1 MTRPTTLQRVVRQLW
16 RAGFTGALTVLTWAA
31 APSAVVAQG
40 PQFDVGNPPGSPI
53 ARGKLGA
60 ALGAS
65 GTSGFDATSIA
76 PQQSIFGGRP
86 GPSVTRTPINQ
97 LGQPRPPVFSISSIT
112 PPRSLESASVPVYG
126 QLDLPDVEEQ
136 EGPPNGVTLDQAI
149 ETVVHNNL
157 TLLALKY
164 EVPMAQA
171 DVLTASLRQNPI
183 FYADGQLLP
192 YGHYSF
198 ARPGGPQQYDVNV
211 TIPLD
216 VWRKRQAHMQVAAR
230 AKRVTEAQLQDA
242 IRTQIDNLYTAYV
255 DVVAAGL
262 TLRFSEKYEKGIQLI
277 MGLTK
282 QLVDR
287 GQGKPSD
294 VLAVKAQLEQ
304 AELQIREAKQ
314 AEAKTLRT
322 LGLLLNL
329 SPSEADQV
337 KLRSLV
343 NNTAP
348 LPTNP
353 DELLQLGLQARPDL
367 NASRFGLDRA
377 RADVRSAQAER
388 YSDVYVL
395 AQPYTFQNN
404 TYLGL
409 KSPTSWAVGVT
420 VALPVF
426 NRNQGNVVRT
436 KLNADQSKIELMSQ
450 ERQVVYDVSEAVRE
464 FELSRLA
471 VIDTKNQILPASKVV
486 RDTAYRRWQGGETTL
501 LEFLD
506 AQKDYNETV
515 RSYRDALVRH
525 RRAMLDLN
533 TAVGIRIVP

>member
-1 MTRPTTLQRVVRQLW
+1 LAGTLIMVAWVFTPTIGW
-16 RAGFTGALTVLTWAA
+16 
-31 APSAVVAQG
+31 AQG
-40 PQFDVGNPPGSPI
+40 PTFDVGSPQGAPN

-65 GTSGFDATSIA
+65 GTSGFDATSIT

-86 GPSVTRTPINQ
+86 GPSATRAPINQ
-97 LGQPRPPVFSISSIT
+97 LSQARPPIVPIQSISQ
-112 PPRSLESASVPVYG
+112 PAALESANVPVYG
-126 QLDLPDVEEQ
+126 QLDLPDVGEE
-136 EGPPNGVTLDQAI
+136 EGPPGGLTLDQAI

-164 EVPMAQA
+164 EIPMAQA

-255 DVVAAGL
+255 DVVAANL
-262 TLRFSEKYEKGIQLI
+262 TVRFSEKYEEGIQRL
-277 MGLTK
+277 MKLTK
-282 QLVDR
+282 DLVEK
-287 GQGKPSD
+287 GQKQPSD
-294 VLAVKAQLEQ
+294 ADAVKAQLEL
-304 AELQIREAKQ
+304 AELQIREARQ
-314 AEAKTLRT
+314 ALAKSLRT
-322 LGLLLNL
+322 LGLLLNV
-329 SPSEADQV
+329 SPEEADAL
-337 KLRSLV
+337 KLRSLIY
-343 NNTAP
+343 NIAP
-348 LPTNP
+348 LPA
-353 DELLQLGLQARPDL
+353 DQKELMQLGLQSRPDL
-367 NASRFGLDRA
+367 NSFRFGLDRA
-377 RADVRSAQAER
+377 RADIRSAQAER
-388 YSDVYVL
+388 YSDVYLL

-409 KSPTSWAVGVT
+409 RSPTSWAVGVT

-436 KLNADQSKIELMSQ
+436 KLNADQSKIELMNQ
-450 ERQVVYDVSEAVRE
+450 ERQVAYDVAEAVRE
-464 FELSRLA
+464 FDLSRRA
-471 VIDTKNQILPASKVV
+471 VIDTKNEILPASKIV
-486 RDTAYRRWQGGETTL
+486 RDSAYRRWQGGNTSA

-506 AQKDYNETV
+506 AQKEYNEVV
-515 RSYRDALVRH
+515 RNYRDALVRH

>member
-1 MTRPTTLQRVVRQLW
+1 
-16 RAGFTGALTVLTWAA
+16 
-31 APSAVVAQG
+31 
-40 PQFDVGNPPGSPI
+40 
-53 ARGKLGA
+53 
-60 ALGAS
+60 
-65 GTSGFDATSIA
+65 
-76 PQQSIFGGRP
+76 
-86 GPSVTRTPINQ
+86 
-97 LGQPRPPVFSISSIT
+97 
-112 PPRSLESASVPVYG
+112 
-126 QLDLPDVEEQ
+126 
-136 EGPPNGVTLDQAI
+136 
-149 ETVVHNNL
+149 
-157 TLLALKY
+157 
-164 EVPMAQA
+164 
-171 DVLTASLRQNPI
+171 
-183 FYADGQLLP
+183 
-192 YGHYSF
+192 
-198 ARPGGPQQYDVNV
+198 
-211 TIPLD
+211 
-216 VWRKRQAHMQVAAR
+216 
-230 AKRVTEAQLQDA
+230 
-242 IRTQIDNLYTAYV
+242 V

-262 TLRFSEKYEKGIQLI
+262 TLRFSEKYEKGIQLLRD
-277 MGLTK
+277 LTK

-287 GQGKPSD
+287 QQAKPSD
-294 VLAVKAQLEQ
+294 LLAVKAQLEQ
-304 AELQIREAKQ
+304 AELQIREARQ

-329 SPSEADQV
+329 NPAEADQV

-348 LPTNP
+348 LPTDQN
-353 DELLQLGLQARPDL
+353 ELLQLGLQARPDL

-377 RADVRSAQAER
+377 KADIRSAQAER

-436 KLNADQSKIELMSQ
+436 KLNADQSKIELLTQ
-450 ERQVVYDVSEAVRE
+450 EKQVVYDVAEAVRE

-471 VIDTKNQILPASKVV
+471 VIDTKTQILPASKVV

-506 AQKDYNETV
+506 AQKDYNEVV
-515 RSYRDALVRH
+515 RGYRDALVRH

>member
-1 MTRPTTLQRVVRQLW
+1 MTRPDVLPWVGRQSW
-16 RAGFTGALTVLTWAA
+16 RAGLAGTLIAVAWAVAPTV
-31 APSAVVAQG
+31 SQAQG
-40 PQFDVGNPPGSPI
+40 PQFDVANPPGGPN

-65 GTSGFDATSIA
+65 GTSGFDASSVA

-86 GPSVTRTPINQ
+86 GASATRTPINQ
-97 LGQPRPPVFSISSIT
+97 LSQPRAPIFTIRSISQPT
-112 PPRSLESASVPVYG
+112 PLETANVPVYG
-126 QLDLPDVEEQ
+126 QLDLPDIGAE
-136 EGPPNGVTLDQAI
+136 EGPPGGMTLDQAI
-149 ETVVHNNL
+149 EMVVHNNL

-198 ARPGGPQQYDVNV
+198 QRPGGPQQYDVNV

-242 IRTQIDNLYTAYV
+242 IRNQIDNLYTAYV

-262 TLRFSEKYEKGIQLI
+262 TVRFSEKYEKGIQRI
-277 MGLTK
+277 MKLTK
-282 QLVDR
+282 ELVEK

-294 VLAVKAQLEQ
+294 VDAVKAQLEQ
-304 AELQIREAKQ
+304 SELQIREARQ
-314 AEAKTLRT
+314 ALAKSLRT

-329 SPSEADQV
+329 NPSEADAL
-337 KLRSLV
+337 KLRSLIFNISPV
-343 NNTAP
+343 P
-348 LPTNP
+348 GKQE
-353 DELLQLGLQARPDL
+353 ELVQLGLQARPDL
-367 NASRFGLDRA
+367 NSFRFGLDRA
-377 RADVRSAQAER
+377 RADIRSAQAER
-388 YSDVYVL
+388 YSDVYLL

-404 TYLGL
+404 SYLGL
-409 KSPTSWAVGVT
+409 RSPTSWAVGVT

-436 KLNADQSKIELMSQ
+436 KLNADQSKIELMNQ
-450 ERQVVYDVSEAVRE
+450 ERQVVYDVAEAVRE
-464 FELSRLA
+464 FEISRLA
-471 VIDTKNQILPASKVV
+471 VIDTKNEILPASKIV
-486 RDTAYRRWQGGETTL
+486 RDTAYRRWQGGETTA

-506 AQKDYNETV
+506 AQKDYNEVV
-515 RSYRDALVRH
+515 RNYRDALVRH